1 MSGEKRVLLLLQDE
15 MERDAIMTLLDEM
28 GASVTC
34 VVSGEDAI
42 QAVEETSWQMLIMD
56 SQLRDMHAW
65 SLLGVLKEIVNLSKL
80 STIVIMDTPQVAA
93 IHGVTP
99 LVRPIAV
106 SRIRRL
112 IQDLW
117 H

>member
-56 SQLRDMHAW
+56 SHAW